1 VRLWARQLGEPRL
14 RRTQTRPLP
23 LPLTGAWRGEC
34 GTMMAARMQR
44 ELAQLTSAPPPGV
57 AAWPADGASLQ
68 RLTAQL
74 DGPRGSPYEGGV
86 FVLEVRIPDR
96 YARFLAWL
104 AAVKA

>member
-1 VRLWARQLGEPRL
+1 
-14 RRTQTRPLP
+14 
-23 LPLTGAWRGEC
+23 
-34 GTMMAARMQR
+34 MMAARMQR

-86 FVLEVRIPDR
+86 FMLDVRIPDR
-96 YARFLAWL
+96 CALD
-104 AAVKA
+104 AAACFGSSLRRSTQT